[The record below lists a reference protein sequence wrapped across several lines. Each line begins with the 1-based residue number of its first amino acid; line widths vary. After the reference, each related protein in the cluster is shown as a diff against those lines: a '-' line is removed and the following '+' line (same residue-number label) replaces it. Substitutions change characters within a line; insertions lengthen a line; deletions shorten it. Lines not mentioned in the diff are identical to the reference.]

1 MSRCENC
8 IIRQFNSLRAM
19 SKEELKSVSDSK
31 IIKKVKKGETLFNE
45 GEHLNGVYCV
55 KDGVSM
61 LSKLSANGKNQ
72 IVKMATK
79 GELLGQRSLVA
90 GEQANLSAK
99 ALADM
104 EVCFISKEQIAN
116 TLQNNP
122 DFAVEVLRHMA
133 HDLKAADEGFVNM
146 SQKTVKQRLAATF
159 LYLHQTFGAD
169 SEGFLVISLSRE
181 DIADVVGTATESA
194 IRMISDF
201 KKQGLI
207 KTSGKKIG
215 VLEEKKLQ
223 ALSEA

>member
-31 IIKKVKKGETLFNE
+31 IIKKIKKGETLFNE

-90 GEQANLSAK
+90 EEQANLSAK
-99 ALADM
+99 AVADM
-104 EVCFISKEQIAN
+104 EVCFISKEHIAN

-159 LYLHQTFGAD
+159 LYLHQTFGTD
-169 SEGFLVISLSRE
+169 SEGFLIISLSRE

>member
-31 IIKKVKKGETLFNE
+31 IIKKIKKGETLFNE

-90 GEQANLSAK
+90 EEQANLSAK
-99 ALADM
+99 AVADM
-104 EVCFISKEQIAN
+104 EVCFISKEHIAN

-159 LYLHQTFGAD
+159 LYLHQTFGTD
-169 SEGFLVISLSRE
+169 SEGFLIISLSRE

-223 ALSEA
+223 VLSEA